1 MASRRETPSPNPG
14 AHDPDGFRD
23 YLRGYR
29 FRFATDR
36 AAAQGAL
43 EVRRKVYSAKT
54 DGDLRTPD
62 AIDARSWLLAAEDV
76 AHGRIIGTM
85 RMTPRDAGPFEC
97 EQYFTLPT
105 HVRTGTSIEIT
116 RFAID
121 PCHRRKAI
129 ALPVVSVGLFK
140 LVIEFCLRTQ
150 VQWLVIAARPEQI
163 RTYEW
168 LGFQR
173 TRFHAPYGILAD
185 SSHELLWLDFPTK
198 VRFEGHPFRA
208 FFRDVRHDE
217 IELPAALPRPGEWL
231 RELRPARIA
240 AASA

>member
-1 MASRRETPSPNPG
+1 MASRTETLSPKPG
-14 AHDPDGFRD
+14 APDPDGFRD
-23 YLRGYR
+23 FLRGYR
-29 FRFATDR
+29 FHFAMDR
-36 AAAQGAL
+36 ASAEGAL
-43 EVRRKVYSAKT
+43 EIRRKVYSAKT
-54 DGDLRTPD
+54 DGDFPVPD
-62 AIDARSWLLAAEDV
+62 DVDVRSWLLAAEDV
-76 AHGRIIGTM
+76 ARGRVIGTM
-85 RMTPRDAGPFEC
+85 RMTPREAGPFEC
-97 EQYFTLPT
+97 ERYFDLPM
-105 HVRTGTSIEIT
+105 HVRTGRAIEIT

-121 PCHRRKAI
+121 PKHRRKAI
-129 ALPVVSVGLFK
+129 DLPVVSVGLFK

-163 RTYEW
+163 PTYEW

-173 TRFHAPYGILAD
+173 TGFHAPYGVLAD

-208 FFRDVRHDE
+208 FFRDIRHEE
-217 IELPAALPRPGEWL
+217 IVLPDPLPQPGEWL